1 MGRKRSFR
9 ASAEAA
15 RELIK
20 RNDVF
25 HDPVAIE
32 RGGDGLEYVPE
43 KVRPQSGE
51 PASNNDFIDS
61 SLDDLDDANFPDL
74 NSPLKTNQEADQEGE

>member
-43 KVRPQSGE
+43 KVRPPSEE
-51 PASNNDFIDS
+51 PESTNDFVS
-61 SLDDLDDANFPDL
+61 SSQDDLDDDDFPDL
-74 NSPLKTNQEADQEGE
+74 DTPLRTDDAGNQEGE